1 MRDGEFRQVDVF
13 VQGLE
18 TAVEIH
24 GPFAGNIVRDLDV
37 TNFAAFEKRRDY
49 VISIYISKIYIV
61 INVDSENSR

>member
-24 GPFAGNIVRDLDV
+24 GPFAGNVVRNLDV
-37 TNFAAFEKRRDY
+37 TNFATFEKRRDY
-49 VISIYISKIYIV
+49 VISIYISNI
-61 INVDSENSR
+61 